1 MKSSALPLLII
12 VGAGGLGSELLGCV
26 LSDPASD
33 NEWCLAGFLD
43 DRTEKDDQI
52 SGWSKAF
59 NRPIVRYGSL
69 AELGSLEGKYF
80 LIAIKDPLLK
90 QKYVEKIMDNG
101 GYVIPL
107 LHGGKER
114 NPSASVGQSILISNC
129 ILGANSEIK
138 NFVWLD
144 RNVIVGHNCLIED
157 YCHISSNVF
166 IGGNTVI
173 GEKTIIYAGS
183 LISDGINIGANCI
196 IGIGSVVARDIPDGS
211 VVLGNPAKRVGN
223 V

>member
-1 MKSSALPLLII
+1 MII

-114 NPSASVGQSILISNC
+114 NPSAL
-129 ILGANSEIK
+129 AN
-138 NFVWLD
+138 
-144 RNVIVGHNCLIED
+144 R
-157 YCHISSNVF
+157 Y
-166 IGGNTVI
+166 
-173 GEKTIIYAGS
+173 
-183 LISDGINIGANCI
+183 
-196 IGIGSVVARDIPDGS
+196 
-211 VVLGNPAKRVGN
+211 
-223 V
+223 